1 MELAVR
7 ELWRLVRPGGKLAI
21 TTWGP
26 RFFEPAS
33 TAFWDSIRAVRP
45 DLYKTF
51 NPWDQLTDPESL
63 SQLMTEAGVE
73 NVEVVA
79 EAGVHKL
86 ETPEDWWAMVMGTG
100 YRGTVEQLDTANR
113 ERVQRENLEFVHERD
128 VRSVEANVV
137 YAIGE
142 KSQ

>member
-1 MELAVR
+1 
-7 ELWRLVRPGGKLAI
+7 
-21 TTWGP
+21 
-26 RFFEPAS
+26 
-33 TAFWDSIRAVRP
+33 
-45 DLYKTF
+45 
-51 NPWDQLTDPESL
+51 
-63 SQLMTEAGVE
+63 MTEAGVE